1 MNMPLKN
8 NSGLSGGISLEKDS
22 FTGVGP
28 DSAYAGGNVNED
40 NSSSLPMSSAMPV
53 WKETLETNTKPY
65 EKADPIALFNEKA
78 NALEKEILS
87 KNTGSNSY
95 NRQLAYNLKQLRDEA
110 NVKLSNYVVKTRRDK
125 IELGWN
131 DDINRYVRFESRGDI
146 AEDIRNITSLAQQRL
161 FSQDDDGRMVPF
173 FGENDTR
180 EKVRSAINELYE
192 NQFTRML
199 NRNDLEGAQALLD
212 DPLTSKILEDKT
224 YKEVRNSIA
233 TRRKN
238 ILKGET
244 TETEYDKSIGRARAL
259 TEIQKMFP
267 NEDQASLLSLVGA
280 TPGGSSEILSAA
292 GAIHKI
298 MEEYG
303 YSFSQA
309 LAVSGKSAP
318 SVTALGPDTKAITPE
333 GEVVAEGKST
343 PRLIS
348 PGQQVVTFDEN
359 DVATVVFNNP
369 NKLTQYTLKEGEVLY
384 SETGEEIARGPAPK
398 PSRNTLGQGQ
408 VLVEGNKV
416 IAEGP
421 TPVTKLGPGEVAFT
435 ATDEGGLEEVASV
448 ASKPILVGKGMQVV
462 QIDEEGDTQVVH
474 ETTDKPFRTTLGE
487 NQVLVDENNNIIAE
501 GPKQKSKVEQAIE
514 NVEQAE
520 DFTKQNPNAT
530 SEATQAVKTAA
541 GMGRSPEDLGK
552 RDGEKKLALFKQ
564 VYGRDPKTP
573 DEFDKAFT
581 GGVKGGTNISITNEE
596 KATNKFIETLSKNE
610 ANTASKAYTA
620 SIDARSQLVEIAHL
634 KETLTNGKFKPGPAA
649 GFRLYMGQVAQFF
662 DIDTSDIPAIG
673 DPKSGEAF
681 QAGIARLATEASKN
695 TTRIRLAFEFIQR
708 SMPELSKT
716 KEGNLLILEVMERI
730 ANRRIEIG
738 NLLPEYKKHGG
749 LMPMDGFPAFSTKL
763 GQLEKDNPIIDED
776 LKKRMSA
783 EVKNGK
789 ELNWKDLWSSGGGEE
804 PKTSSGTDFS
814 SKSDDYLEK
823 VLEVAKKRNK
833 PEAVKDI
840 EAEIASRKNLAN
852 EPAVD
857 LSSLSIKE
865 IDQELSRIKKK
876 LQDEKLDGDAAK
888 PLEDL
893 ESKLLARK
901 KKLKKKKKK

>member
-28 DSAYAGGNVNED
+28 DSAYAGGTVDED
-40 NSSSLPMSSAMPV
+40 GSNSLPMSSAMPV

-78 NALEKEILS
+78 DALEKEILS
-87 KNTGSNSY
+87 NNSGSNSY
-95 NRQLAYNLKQLRDEA
+95 NRQLAYNLKKLRDEA
-110 NVKLSNYVVKTRRDK
+110 TVKLSNYVVKNRRDK

-131 DDINRYVRFESRGDI
+131 DDINRYIRFESRGDI

-224 YKEVRNSIA
+224 YKEVRDSIA
-233 TRRKN
+233 TRRKD

-318 SVTALGPDTKAITPE
+318 QVTALAPDTKAITPE

-369 NKLTQYTLKEGEVLY
+369 DKFTRYTLKEGEVLY
-384 SETGEEIARGPAPK
+384 NEKGDEIARGPAPK

-408 VLVEGNKV
+408 VLVEGDKV
-416 IAEGP
+416 IAKGP
-421 TPVTKLGPGEVAFT
+421 TP
-435 ATDEGGLEEVASV
+435 
-448 ASKPILVGKGMQVV
+448 
-462 QIDEEGDTQVVH
+462 
-474 ETTDKPFRTTLGE
+474 
-487 NQVLVDENNNIIAE
+487 
-501 GPKQKSKVEQAIE
+501 KSKVEEAIQG
-514 NVEQAE
+514 VKQAE

-541 GMGRSPEDLGK
+541 GMGRSQEELGK
-552 RDGEKKLALFKQ
+552 QAGKKKLALFKQ

-610 ANTASKAYTA
+610 ADTASKAHTA
-620 SIDARSQLVEIAHL
+620 SIDARDQLVEIALL
-634 KETLTNGKFKPGPAA
+634 KERLTNGKFKPGPAA

-662 DIDTSDIPAIG
+662 DIDTSNIPAIG

-749 LMPMDGFPAFSTKL
+749 LMPMDGFPSFSTKV
-763 GQLEKDNPIIDED
+763 GQLEKDNPIIDEN
-776 LKKRMSA
+776 LKKLMNA

-789 ELNWKDLWSSGGGEE
+789 ELNWKDIWSSGGGEE

-833 PEAVKDI
+833 PEAVNKI
-840 EAEIASRKNLAN
+840 EAEIAKRKNLAN